1 MDLELQSVVNPHAV
15 VRAEP
20 GSSAELFL
28 QSLVLLLWPQ
38 VQLML
43 PMCRWTWPSITH
55 ICTFVWQKCEMVFLQ
70 YHLLQDIVSIL
81 DMSGNWADVNSS
93 VSVARIT
100 GKSIWIYTATD
111 GQSDSPCMCDLYMLT
126 RMLSLLGFPGY
137 AFTFVSWA
145 ALNYSFWY
153 KMSHGLIR
161 ERQGACTTMCFIRK
175 KKRKGR
181 FPWPWPAHVDSHLLM
196 NSNFKWWVT

>member
-1 MDLELQSVVNPHAV
+1 
-15 VRAEP
+15 
-20 GSSAELFL
+20 
-28 QSLVLLLWPQ
+28 
-38 VQLML
+38 
-43 PMCRWTWPSITH
+43 
-55 ICTFVWQKCEMVFLQ
+55 MVFLQ

-196 NSNFKWWVT
+196 NSISNDESPNPRITLDFACHRSNAMERPFTAMIVPSG